1 MTASHERWVC
11 PVCADRFPSLSEFV
25 EHVEARHPADN
36 VTLLEPLGRPTDQE
50 EGDPDVAAGEPESLD
65 REGEGSSAVPTSS
78 GRDAALGLEPFD
90 GFHSAAHAVV
100 EDLARGTDPRVSTLL
115 LRLLGTVLAAEAR
128 AEQRVG
134 GNDDPAAQQAGTP
147 IDAGRGPEGHRTW
160 MDMLATE
167 EDRCRRH
174 GMGAS
179 VLMVRVGEH
188 EEDVARRAVSVV
200 SRQTRAHDK
209 VVRLRPDALAVLA
222 VHCSEAEVS
231 ALVDR
236 VLDAMRTERIPVR
249 TAVGSRGRRLD
260 LYGAWEEAERRLEE
274 PPPPGWASG

>member
-36 VTLLEPLGRPTDQE
+36 VALLEPLGRPTDHG
-50 EGDPDVAAGEPESLD
+50 EGDPDVAAGETEDLG
-65 REGEGSSAVPTSS
+65 REGEGPSAAPASS
-78 GRDAALGLEPFD
+78 GRDTALGLEPFD
-90 GFHSAAHAVV
+90 GFHSAAHAVTEEV
-100 EDLARGTDPRVSTLL
+100 ARGADRRASTLL

-128 AEQRVG
+128 VEQRVG
-134 GNDDPAAQQAGTP
+134 GNDDPAVRTPETP
-147 IDAGRGPEGHRTW
+147 IDAGTGPEGHGTW

-200 SRQTRAHDK
+200 SEQTRAHDK

-231 ALVDR
+231 ALADR

-249 TAVGSRGRRLD
+249 TAVGSRDRRLD
-260 LYGAWEEAERRLEE
+260 LYGAWEEAERRLED
-274 PPPPGWASG
+274 PPPPGRASG

>member
-1 MTASHERWVC
+1 MTASDERWVC
-11 PVCADRFPSLSEFV
+11 PVCAGRFPSLSEFV

-36 VTLLEPLGRPTDQE
+36 VALLEPLGQPTGQE
-50 EGDPDVAAGEPESLD
+50 EGDPDVAAGEPEGLD
-65 REGEGSSAVPTSS
+65 AEGEDPSAVPSSS

-90 GFHSAAHAVV
+90 GFHPAARAVMEEV
-100 EDLARGTDPRVSTLL
+100 ARGADRRASTLL

-128 AEQRVG
+128 VEQAVG
-134 GNDDPAAQQAGTP
+134 GNDDPAAQKAETPSDAGT
-147 IDAGRGPEGHRTW
+147 GPEGHRTW

-209 VVRLRPDALAVLA
+209 VVRLRPDALAVLV
-222 VHCSEAEVS
+222 VHCSEAEAS

-249 TAVGSRGRRLD
+249 TAVGSRGHRLD
-260 LYGAWEEAERRLEE
+260 LYGAWEEAERLLED